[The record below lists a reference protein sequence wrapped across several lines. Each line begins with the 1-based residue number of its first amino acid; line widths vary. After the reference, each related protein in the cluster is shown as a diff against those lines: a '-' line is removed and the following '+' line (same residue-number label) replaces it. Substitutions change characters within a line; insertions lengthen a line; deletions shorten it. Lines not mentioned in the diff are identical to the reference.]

1 MRVHMM
7 KDQEAKFDVVDTL
20 ALIGQATAFWQGLD
34 PQKLEDMCDAGMDNS
49 GEPTRTQAA

>member
-1 MRVHMM
+1 M

-20 ALIGQATAFWQGLD
+20 ALIAQAATFWQGLN

-49 GEPTRTQAA
+49 GEPVEHQAA